1 MIDILSFGEP
11 LIEFNNRGGT
21 AFVKGFG
28 GDTSNVAIAAA
39 RQGATTGMIAHI
51 GTDAFGDD
59 LMGLWANEGV
69 STATVRRD
77 PDAPTGIY
85 FVDHGPDGHTFSY
98 RRAGS
103 AASRVTPDELPLEA
117 IRAAR
122 TLHVSGISLAISDS
136 ACDAS
141 FAAMR
146 EAREAGVTVSF
157 DLNLRKQLWPIDR
170 ARALIHA
177 ALAHTDIALP
187 GLDDASALTGL
198 DDPREIIA
206 LYRSFGPRIVA
217 LTLGEGGALVA
228 DGEAI
233 HEIPPRPAD
242 LVDASGAGDCFD
254 GSFLARLIAGD
265 DTRAA
270 AEYATVAA
278 SLSVEGVSA
287 IAPIPRKDAVEA
299 ALAAWRS

>member
-39 RQGATTGMIAHI
+39 RQGASTGMIAHI

-59 LMGLWANEGV
+59 LMGLWQAEGV

-85 FVDHGPDGHTFSY
+85 FVDHGPDGHVFSY

-103 AASRVTPDELPLEA
+103 AASRVTPGDLPLEA

-146 EAREAGVTVSF
+146 AAREAGVTVSF

-228 DGEAI
+228 DGDAI

-299 ALAAWRS
+299 ALAAWRG

>member
-1 MIDILSFGEP
+1 MIDILTFGEP
-11 LIEFNNRGGT
+11 LVEFNNRGGT

-39 RQGATTGMIAHI
+39 RQGASTGVIAHI

-59 LMGLWANEGV
+59 LMALWREEGV
-69 STATVRRD
+69 SAETVKRD
-77 PDAPTGIY
+77 PKAPTGIY
-85 FVDHGPDGHTFSY
+85 FVDHGPEGHTFSY

-103 AASRVTPDELPLEA
+103 AASLVGPDDVPFDA
-117 IRAAR
+117 IGKAR
-122 TLHVSGISLAISDS
+122 MLHASGISLAISPS
-136 ACDAS
+136 ACDAT

-146 EAREAGVTVSF
+146 AAREKGVTVSF
-157 DLNLRKQLWPIDR
+157 DLNLRKLLWPIDR

-187 GLDDASALTGL
+187 GLDDATALTGL

-206 LYRSFGPRIVA
+206 LYRSFGPKIVA
-217 LTLGEGGALVA
+217 LTLGEGGAIVA
-228 DGEAI
+228 DGDAVYEL
-233 HEIPPRPAD
+233 PPRKAE

-254 GSFLARLIAGD
+254 GSFLARLCAGD
-265 DTRAA
+265 DVRQA

-278 SLSVEGVSA
+278 SLSVEGVGA
-287 IAPIPRKDAVEA
+287 IAPIPRKEAVEK
-299 ALAAWRS
+299 ALAVWRG